1 MKRDDEGIAQ
11 YEAHVERKRLALA
24 VLLALV
30 VLLGFTEIF
39 AGSVSLTADQV
50 ITAITHRGDDPFSRI
65 IWEQRMP
72 RVATAMVA
80 GAGLSMAGC
89 VMQNNLKNPLA
100 SPSTLGVT
108 NAAVFGANFG
118 IIILG
123 AGAAT
128 GAYASTVTNPYV
140 VTMLAFAFSMLTVF
154 LIVLLSKRTSFSP
167 SSIVLAGVAVGS
179 IFTAGTTILQY
190 FANDTALGTAV
201 FWSFGDLSRVSVY
214 ELEIITAVTAVCA
227 VYFYL
232 MRWNYNALANGDE
245 LARSL
250 GVNTSKLIALGMI
263 LASLITA
270 VDVSFMGM
278 IGFIGLIGPQ
288 MMRLVVGDDHRYLI
302 PASMLAG
309 SVVMMASDLAANMV
323 LSPIV
328 IPVGA
333 VTSLLG
339 GPLFLWLLLKRRG
352 GARECRY

>member
-11 YEAHVERKRLALA
+11 YEAHVGRKRLAIL

-30 VLLGFTEIF
+30 ALLGFTEIF
-39 AGSVSLTADQV
+39 VGSVSLTVDQV
-50 ITAITHRGDDPFSRI
+50 ISAILHRGDDPYSRI

-72 RVATAMVA
+72 RVATAIVA

-108 NAAVFGANFG
+108 NAAVFGANFA

-123 AGAAT
+123 AGAAA
-128 GAYASTVTNPYV
+128 GVYASSVTNPYI
-140 VTMLAFAFSMLTVF
+140 VTLLAFVFSMMTVF

-167 SSIVLAGVAVGS
+167 PSIVLAGVALGS
-179 IFTAGTTILQY
+179 IFSAGTIILQY

-214 ELEIITAVTAVCA
+214 ELLIITVVTVVCA

-245 LARSL
+245 LAKSL

-270 VDVSFMGM
+270 VNVSFMGM
-278 IGFIGLIGPQ
+278 IGFVGLIGPQ
-288 MMRLVVGDDHRYLI
+288 MMRLVVGEDHRFLI
-302 PASMLAG
+302 PASILAG

-339 GPLFLWLLLKRRG
+339 GPLFLWLLLRKKG
-352 GARECRY
+352 GASRCRY